1 MSRQPIRRT
10 QEPQLSET
18 EKAYLNRTLL
28 ALEGARNIQE
38 NDQATQIIFPNTGLT
53 QATQDYLLQHHTQ
66 LILETSTTRRNPR
79 TNNLEIIG
87 TAIITEAIGILFQ
100 TAFGQ
105 YTVYYAYD
113 QINNKR
119 LGLPT
124 DIFNAR

>member
-10 QEPQLSET
+10 QESQLSEI

-28 ALEGARNIQE
+28 ALEGAQNIQE

-87 TAIITEAIGILFQ
+87 TPIITEAIGILLQ

>member
-1 MSRQPIRRT
+1 MTRQPTRRA
-10 QEPQLSET
+10 QESQLSEI

-28 ALEGARNIQE
+28 ALEGARQIQE
-38 NDQATQIIFPNTGLT
+38 NDQATQIIFSNTGLT
-53 QATQDYLLQHHTQ
+53 QATQDFLLQHHTQ
-66 LILETSTTRRNPR
+66 LIQEQSNDFRARTS
-79 TNNLEIIG
+79 IINE
-87 TAIITEAIGILFQ
+87 AFRIILQ

-105 YTVYYAYD
+105 YTIYYAYD